1 MTDVLQAYLHHE
13 QVYIRQRAQI
23 ILLTLDGI
31 EAEAIAEQVE
41 VSVRTVQKW
50 QKAWEAEGMAI
61 FPPLDDTAD
70 DDDDAISDD
79 DPTPPDETESPDEE
93 TEPVLEAPRLN
104 VSLREQA
111 GILSTD
117 PMPEAGRKLLLQNLE
132 QLIVYEPIARLGQ
145 DIEGVHKMRVATRRM
160 RSAFDLFGDY
170 LPYKRIKK
178 QARQTARQLGAVR
191 DLDVFLTKTYA
202 YIDTALSGDSTD
214 LAPFLKVVHRQHKK
228 ARKSLMKWLNA
239 KDYDRFVM
247 QFYSRLQDPIA
258 VELND
263 EPSAYLVQQIVPRI
277 VYTSLEDIRAFEPY
291 IEGTSLD
298 TLHALR
304 ISFKRLRYVLEFFSE
319 VLGSSA
325 GEVIKLIKQVQDH
338 LGDLNDARHAVAYLE
353 DLQAAFEDNAA
364 YDAYLDFRRQEIN
377 TLYASFGEVWAR
389 FNSPTLR
396 EQLALAVAAL

>member
-23 ILLTLDGI
+23 ILLTLDGVD
-31 EAEAIAEQVE
+31 AEAIAGQVE
-41 VSVRTVQKW
+41 VSLRTVQKW
-50 QKAWEAEGMAI
+50 QKAWEADGMAI
-61 FPPLDDTAD
+61 FPSLDDTTAEE
-70 DDDDAISDD
+70 DAEPED
-79 DPTPPDETESPDEE
+79 DPTPLDETTSPDEE
-93 TEPVLEAPRLN
+93 AEPVLEAPRLN

-170 LPYKRIKK
+170 LPYKRVKK

-191 DLDVFLTKTYA
+191 DLDVFLAKTQT
-202 YIDTALSGDSTD
+202 YIDLTLGGDSTD

-228 ARKSLMKWLNA
+228 ARKALLKWLNSE
-239 KDYDRFVM
+239 DYDRFVV

-277 VYTSLEDIRAFEPY
+277 VYTSLEDIRAFEPH
-291 IEGTSLD
+291 IEGASLD

-304 ISFKRLRYVLEFFSE
+304 ISFKRMRYVLEFFSE

-325 GEVIKLIKQVQDH
+325 GDVIKVIKQVQDH
-338 LGDLNDARHAVAYLE
+338 LGDLNDARHAIAYLE
-353 DLQAAFEDNAA
+353 GLQAAFEGNAA

-377 TLYASFGEVWAR
+377 TLLASFGEVWNR